1 MGHQATKQTRS
12 SNTYKPTLETES
24 NKETGHN
31 VFFKSDFSGAGIG
44 FDAVL
49 V

>member
-1 MGHQATKQTRS
+1 MKKVIVIFQVLIIRIHFVELYQE
-12 SNTYKPTLETES
+12 P
-24 NKETGHN
+24 GHN

>member
-1 MGHQATKQTRS
+1 MIKVIVLFQVLILRI
-12 SNTYKPTLETES
+12 PFVES
-24 NKETGHN
+24 YKETGHN

>member
-1 MGHQATKQTRS
+1 MIKVIVLFQVLILRLPFVESYQ
-12 SNTYKPTLETES
+12 ETV
-24 NKETGHN
+24 HN

-49 V
+49 M